1 MKIKFI
7 KIEKVCSEVIK
18 FSKDGAISFKKGQ
31 SEKLNFKEGSS
42 FKIGYDCEDKVLKA
56 LYFVPAEKDEEGFLI
71 KKSKLGT
78 YYMNGK
84 SIAKHLNIKLPVD
97 LHIGYLPDDSDQPK
111 GSFILFI
118 NSK

>member
-18 FSKDGAISFKKGQ
+18 FSKAGAISFKIGQ
-31 SEKLNFKEGSS
+31 CEKLGITEKSLY
-42 FKIGYDCEDKVLKA
+42 KIGYDCEAKVLTS
-56 LYFVPAEKDEEGFLI
+56 LYFVPAEKDEEGFSI
-71 KKSKLGT
+71 KKSKLGSF
-78 YYMNGK
+78 YMNGK
-84 SIAKHLNIKLPVD
+84 NIAKHLNIKLPVD

>member
-18 FSKDGAISFKKGQ
+18 FSKAGAISFKKGQ

-42 FKIGYDCEDKVLKA
+42 FKIGYDYEAKALTA
-56 LYFVPAEKDEEGFLI
+56 LYFVPVQNGEEGFTV
-71 KKSKLGT
+71 KKSKQGT
-78 YYMNGK
+78 IYINGK
-84 SIAKHLNIKLPVD
+84 SIAKHLGIKLPID

-111 GSFILFI
+111 GSFILFV

>member
-18 FSKDGAISFKKGQ
+18 FSKAGAISFKKGQ

-71 KKSKLGT
+71 KKSKLGSF
-78 YYMNGK
+78 YMNGK
-84 SIAKHLNIKLPVD
+84 NIAKHLKINLPVD

>member
-18 FSKDGAISFKKGQ
+18 FTNTGVIAFKKGQ

-56 LYFVPAEKDEEGFLI
+56 LYFVPTEKDEEGFLI
-71 KKSKLGT
+71 KKNKLGY

-84 SIAKHLNIKLPVD
+84 NIAKHLNIKLPVD
-97 LHIGYLPDDSDQPK
+97 LHIGYLPDGSDQPK

-118 NSK
+118 NAK

>member
-18 FSKDGAISFKKGQ
+18 FQKAGAISFKVGQ
-31 SEKLNFKEGSS
+31 CEKLGITEKSAY
-42 FKIGYDCEDKVLKA
+42 KIGYDCEAKA
-56 LYFVPAEKDEEGFLI
+56 LTSLYFVPVQNGEEGFLV
-71 KKSKLGT
+71 KKSKQGT
-78 YYMNGK
+78 TYINGK
-84 SIAKHLNIKLPVD
+84 NIAKHLNIKLPVD